1 MQSKLRTI
9 LICIAGVGL
18 GAQAYATTSDTT
30 GVLNVTGKVADT
42 SCVLDSTATS
52 ASVRLAPI
60 TKELLADAGSS
71 TGRAGF
77 TLKVNNCPAGAKVS
91 VAFVPDGNVDA
102 RGNLTN
108 TAGNPAGNVQV
119 QVLDRDYQVININT
133 DNQSKQLARAVDAV
147 AATPTILQYYVQYY
161 SATGQAGNGD
171 VAATANY
178 QLTYE

>member
-1 MQSKLRTI
+1 M
-9 LICIAGVGL
+9 AGVGL
-18 GAQAYATTSDTT
+18 GAQAYAATPQTT
-30 GVLNVTGKVADT
+30 GVLNITGKVADT

-60 TKELLADAGSS
+60 TKELLAGPGSS

-77 TLKVNNCPAGAKVS
+77 TLKVNDCPGGAKVS

-102 RGNLTN
+102 HGNLKN

-119 QVLDRDYQVININT
+119 QVLDKDHRVININT
-133 DNQSKQLARAVDAV
+133 DDNASQLARAVDAV
-147 AATPTILQYYVQYY
+147 DATPTTLQYYVQYY
-161 SATGQAGNGD
+161 SAAGQAGNGD
-171 VAATANY
+171 VTATANF